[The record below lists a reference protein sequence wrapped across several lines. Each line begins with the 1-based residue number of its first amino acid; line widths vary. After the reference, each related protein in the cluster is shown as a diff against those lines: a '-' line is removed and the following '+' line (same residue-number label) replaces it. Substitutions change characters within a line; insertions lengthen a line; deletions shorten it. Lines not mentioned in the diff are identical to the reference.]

1 MSDHL
6 TKRASH
12 ESHRFFCVANTAK
25 DCEVYVNGKR
35 AQFLISQSKPLT
47 CHKCGDAIAKTKKFT
62 VAPMNKSNYYH
73 VYNPDMLKQLN
84 PKRTT

>member
-1 MSDHL
+1 MSIHL
-6 TKRASH
+6 TQRATH
-12 ESHRFFCVANTAK
+12 ESHRYFCIANIAK
-25 DCEVYVNGKR
+25 DCQIYVNGRR
-35 AQFLISQSKPLT
+35 ANFLIDKSKPLT
-47 CHKCGDAIAKTKKFT
+47 CMKCGDAIAKNRKFT